1 MRIMRGVMIMDF
13 VLLLFITLS
22 VVGFVF
28 GWRKRFACSIFEDI
42 KTIFVVFHF
51 TVIETGK
58 KSFLGFR

>member
-1 MRIMRGVMIMDF
+1 MNF
-13 VLLLFITLS
+13 VLLLFIALS

-42 KTIFVVFHF
+42 KIIFVVFHF